1 MKKNPGRKEW
11 RKSQQ
16 LERNLA
22 GRLKGW
28 RCRCLVKKYLRK
40 ANLKQAVRDIRER
53 QQETKERKQRLLV

>member
-11 RKSQQ
+11 RKDQQ

-22 GRLKGW
+22 GRLKAW
-28 RCRCLVKKYLRK
+28 RYRCLVKKYLRK